1 LKDNSILWFLELKL
15 FNCFFCLDITR
26 KFKAILTQLPAPKP
40 LKQKL
45 DAVVRKYKEDNLD
58 ALKKMIVDTYD
69 LLSSNN
75 SSSSETMKSTSDT
88 TSTMT
93 NQKKLNDIFD
103 ELEILLSE
111 AVPNLDDLP
120 NFNEIKAKLREL
132 FVHIE
137 KQNDELRED
146 IITLKSRMSSLEQ
159 LENDDNIIK
168 IGNIALQLRNKLVR
182 FIKPKLSQR
191 AARDECV
198 DWLQTEE
205 GYQRLSD
212 FIKVHDADLC
222 VSDLT
227 RQIKVLLNDRM
238 SKAHNETPM
247 SEAEIE
253 MVLHEYEVRSD
264 DYSREA
270 ARTVVRFLKIFS
282 EHLKEPLIVSLT

>member
-1 LKDNSILWFLELKL
+1 VPE
-15 FNCFFCLDITR
+15 
-26 KFKAILTQLPAPKP
+26 P

-75 SSSSETMKSTSDT
+75 SSSSKTTKSTSDT
-88 TSTMT
+88 TSTVT
-93 NQKKLNDIFD
+93 NQKKVNDIFD

-159 LENDDNIIK
+159 LENDDNILK
-168 IGNIALQLRNKLVR
+168 IGNIV
-182 FIKPKLSQR
+182 IKDYRILSR
-191 AARDECV
+191 C
-198 DWLQTEE
+198 
-205 GYQRLSD
+205 
-212 FIKVHDADLC
+212 
-222 VSDLT
+222 
-227 RQIKVLLNDRM
+227 M
-238 SKAHNETPM
+238 M
-247 SEAEIE
+247 
-253 MVLHEYEVRSD
+253 
-264 DYSREA
+264 
-270 ARTVVRFLKIFS
+270 RTYACRI
-282 EHLKEPLIVSLT
+282 

>member
-1 LKDNSILWFLELKL
+1 MPE
-15 FNCFFCLDITR
+15 
-26 KFKAILTQLPAPKP
+26 P

-75 SSSSETMKSTSDT
+75 SSSSKTTKSTSDT
-88 TSTMT
+88 TSTVT
-93 NQKKLNDIFD
+93 NQKKVNDIFD

-159 LENDDNIIK
+159 LENDDNILK
-168 IGNIALQLRNKLVR
+168 IGNIV
-182 FIKPKLSQR
+182 IKDYRILSR
-191 AARDECV
+191 C
-198 DWLQTEE
+198 
-205 GYQRLSD
+205 
-212 FIKVHDADLC
+212 
-222 VSDLT
+222 
-227 RQIKVLLNDRM
+227 M
-238 SKAHNETPM
+238 M
-247 SEAEIE
+247 
-253 MVLHEYEVRSD
+253 
-264 DYSREA
+264 
-270 ARTVVRFLKIFS
+270 RTYACRI
-282 EHLKEPLIVSLT
+282 